1 MLKLQC
7 LNLLIFP
14 ALCAA
19 YSVKYVPVDE
29 DGTHI
34 EKETNNPAEDFQPS
48 SRWSSGGLQKEDQ
61 AAWLATSGG
70 KSKVKRE
77 KLSKRRN
84 PKFWQENGDNEL
96 WMSSQVQKELR
107 IAHNHRRSKTKVNE
121 NLMKALHGLDD
132 ALLSIDEVQK
142 DSISKADLKNGKV
155 GRSPRRHRR
164 AAELERTS
172 KVAGTGHS
180 KSLGALKSQEKTPE
194 VVEKV
199 KDAAEQV
206 AKVKEAAGKVTSAL
220 ELVEEDDE
228 DQIVEAIAL
237 LQFAEDE
244 LEQITEGL
252 QSSGREVLHH
262 KDFDK
267 FFHRG
272 LQHSQKTKRSARER
286 NLNAQNLIKKG
297 LTPTELAWLK
307 EEFSITKDEVEAVQA
322 LPDSDFE
329 TLVGQLREEDQ
340 SGYNIEGLVDMLSE
354 ARHLVGFGVGA
365 AASGVAHLG
374 SPVYS
379 KVTSWA
385 SDGGELAAGYVGPR
399 LKQLGASVYSL
410 QERLGEVAKDVGPQV
425 VPALQAVV
433 EELSEALYLTSQVIG
448 NTVDA
453 VGDEVSPIYER
464 VRHKAMEQPSYR
476 KLSIKAAAATDI
488 VGEGLST
495 MVEGGK
501 AGASKLGSVMKHKVA
516 PAVKK
521 VFERVMSGT
530 KGAAKAVQ
538 GKYKEY
544 KKSMR
549 SPSVDPEQS
558 L

>member
-1 MLKLQC
+1 MNLQV
-7 LNLLIFP
+7 LNVIIFP
-14 ALCAA
+14 VLCAA

-29 DGTHI
+29 RTHL
-34 EKETNNPAEDFQPS
+34 EELEFYSTNNQAEDFQLNK
-48 SRWSSGGLQKEDQ
+48 RLYKEDQ
-61 AAWLATSGG
+61 KVWLATSGG
-70 KSKVKRE
+70 KSKVMRGKV
-77 KLSKRRN
+77 SKKRN
-84 PKFWQENGDNEL
+84 PKFWQEGRDEEL

-107 IAHNHRRSKTKVNE
+107 EAHTHRRSKTKINE

-132 ALLSIDEVQK
+132 ALLSIGEVQK
-142 DSISKADLKNGKV
+142 DTISKAGLKNGQV
-155 GRSPRRHRR
+155 NRSPRRHRR
-164 AAELERTS
+164 AAGLASDAGKS
-172 KVAGTGHS
+172 KEAV
-180 KSLGALKSQEKTPE
+180 
-194 VVEKV
+194 
-199 KDAAEQV
+199 EQV
-206 AKVKEAAGKVTSAL
+206 SEVKEAAGKVTSAL

-228 DQIVEAIAL
+228 DQIVEAIAM

-244 LEQITEGL
+244 LEKIAEGL
-252 QSSGREVLHH
+252 QSSGREVFRH
-262 KDFDK
+262 KNFDK
-267 FFHRG
+267 FFHDG
-272 LQHSQKTKRSARER
+272 LQHTHMTKRSADEK
-286 NLNAQNLIKKG
+286 NLYPQNLIKKG
-297 LTPTELAWLK
+297 LTPTELTWLEEEFNITK
-307 EEFSITKDEVEAVQA
+307 EEVEVVQT
-322 LPDSDFE
+322 LPNSDFDA
-329 TLVGQLREEDQ
+329 LVGQLREEDQ

-374 SPVYS
+374 RPVYS

-385 SDGGELAAGYVGPR
+385 SDGGELAADYVGPR
-399 LKQLGASVYSL
+399 LEQLGASVYSL
-410 QERLGEVAKDVGPQV
+410 QERLGKVAKDVGPQV

-476 KLSIKAAAATDI
+476 KLSVKATAATDL
-488 VGEGLST
+488 VGEGLTS
-495 MVEGGK
+495 MVKGGK
-501 AGASKLGSVMKHKVA
+501 VGASKLGSVMKHKVA

-521 VFERVMSGT
+521 IFQGVMSRT